1 MQFQFSHVL
10 MNITGREQQAG
21 LLTDLVVHGTQQL
34 SKPVEGLELPADPHK
49 IQPLQPETP
58 PAITACTAGRG
69 REDRSKH
76 TNTEYSNRSPVV
88 SV

>member
-49 IQPLQPETP
+49 I
-58 PAITACTAGRG
+58 
-69 REDRSKH
+69 
-76 TNTEYSNRSPVV
+76 
-88 SV
+88 